1 MMKSI
6 LMTGLL
12 TLLFAGSAVAETYMW
27 EDSTGTVN
35 FADDLSQVP
44 KKYRKKVQV
53 RGDLSAPTP
62 EPSNAATEPGA
73 AKTPTSGPASSDAG
87 KTGGGSE
94 KKDLRYGGRSG
105 EDWRGEFATL
115 KADLKSTDDQI
126 AELNGRLADT
136 SQMSRADYLGIQS
149 SLKSLQFHKAEV
161 AKKLDALRQAA
172 SRAGVP
178 AEFR

>member
-35 FADDLSQVP
+35 FAEDLSQVP

-53 RGDLSAPTP
+53 RGDLSAPPP
-62 EPSNAATEPGA
+62 EPSSAATEPGA

-87 KTGGGSE
+87 KPGGVNE
-94 KKDLRYGGRSG
+94 KKELRYGGKSG
-105 EDWRGEFATL
+105 EEWRRDFAYL
-115 KADLKSTDDQI
+115 KGDLRSTDDQI
-126 AELNGRLADT
+126 AEMNGRLADT
-136 SQMSRADYLGIQS
+136 SQMSRADFLNINS
-149 SLKSLQFHKAEV
+149 TLKSLQLHKNEV
-161 AKKLDALRQAA
+161 GKKLEALSQAA
-172 SRAGVP
+172 SKAGVP